1 MGVSTVSTY
10 YTRLK
15 RERLNLCSD
24 LCVPYYSVSKS
35 GLENLDE
42 VQTFYDKNA
51 QNEWDRLDRHRT
63 EFAVTL
69 RALKDYLPRLP
80 AEVLDVGGGPG
91 RYSIAVAKLGH
102 RVTLLD
108 LSEGCLQ
115 LAQRKAQETGVSL
128 AECKRGNAIDLHR
141 FRDGSFDVVLLMGP
155 LYHLLDIDGRD
166 RAVKEAYRVLRK
178 NGLVFATFITRY
190 APMRWS
196 AKNEPEWLSQGKQL
210 LETGVWHQSATGI
223 PSKTCVGFTDSY
235 FAHPT
240 EIKPLMMR
248 NGFEDMDLIGC
259 EGAISMIEE
268 KINELKSDEFG
279 SWVDLKYRLGKDPS
293 LHGAAEH
300 LLYIGRKHLEE
311 RSRN

>member
-1 MGVSTVSTY
+1 
-10 YTRLK
+10 
-15 RERLNLCSD
+15 
-24 LCVPYYSVSKS
+24 
-35 GLENLDE
+35 
-42 VQTFYDKNA
+42 
-51 QNEWDRLDRHRT
+51 
-63 EFAVTL
+63 
-69 RALKDYLPRLP
+69 
-80 AEVLDVGGGPG
+80 
-91 RYSIAVAKLGH
+91 
-102 RVTLLD
+102 LD

-210 LETGVWHQSATGI
+210 LETGVWHPSATGI

-279 SWVDLKYRLGKDPS
+279 SWVDLNYRLGKDPS